1 MSSFLTKKKDT
12 RTYEEKISTEPIQTQ
27 RNKKYAVKVFER
39 FCQEKYEKCSEEIIK
54 EIIKIKQDQS
64 RLKRLIVSFMGSESK
79 KNTRI
84 WGEKT

>member
-1 MSSFLTKKKDT
+1 MK
-12 RTYEEKISTEPIQTQ
+12 TYDEKISGEPIQTQ
-27 RNKKYAVKVFER
+27 INKKYAVKVFEL

-64 RLKRLIVSFMGSESK
+64 RLKRLIVSFMGSKSK

-84 WGEKT
+84 